1 VGRERASKFK
11 SSRVRGSETVE
22 VVRVGKEVRRQW
34 VLICSWTH
42 GQRPTLPGGS
52 AWYTSAGSDGVISE
66 AVQETS
72 DCERC
77 GGVSTIT
84 DQSEAKR
91 GKHRGGMM
99 DRRVI

>member
-1 VGRERASKFK
+1 
-11 SSRVRGSETVE
+11 VRGSETVE

-66 AVQETS
+66 AVQGDERLRAVWW
-72 DCERC
+72 CEHDNRS
-77 GGVSTIT
+77 V
-84 DQSEAKR
+84 
-91 GKHRGGMM
+91 
-99 DRRVI
+99 